1 MRLTLAIAALTMV
14 FNLAA
19 AQKNEKIEGNGK
31 VVTRDIAVR
40 SFDGL
45 KASGIYELKLSQGD
59 KESVRIEADENL
71 QDYFSVSNNGSTLVI
86 DMDKLKNKNLN
97 GRNTLRVFVT
107 FKNLKELD
115 LKMVGNTASEKNLS
129 FSDLKIQNKSVGNLD
144 LKLTANKLSME
155 NKSVG
160 NVTLAGKAEN
170 AVFENQGVGSLRA
183 GELVVQTIDIE
194 NEGVGSAEVNA
205 VKELK
210 VKESR
215 ISKVTN
221 RGAAQAKKS
230 GKTVI
235 K

>member
-1 MRLTLAIAALTMV
+1 MRMTLAIAALAMV
-14 FNLAA
+14 FNMAG

-31 VVTRDIAVR
+31 VVTREIDVK

-45 KASGIYELKLSQGD
+45 KASGIYQLKLSQGD
-59 KESVRIEADENL
+59 RESVKIEADENL
-71 QDYFSVSNNGSTLVI
+71 QEYFSVSNSGSTLVI
-86 DMDKLKNKNLN
+86 DMEKLRNKNLN
-97 GRNTLRVFVT
+97 GKNTLKVYVT

-129 FSDLKIQNKSVGNLD
+129 FNDLKIHNKSVGNLD

-160 NVTLAGKAEN
+160 NVTLSGKADD
-170 AVFENQGVGSLRA
+170 AVFENHGVGSLRA
-183 GELVVQTIDIE
+183 GDLVVQTLNIE
-194 NEGVGSAEVNA
+194 NDGVGAAEVNA

-210 VKESR
+210 VKENR
-215 ISKVTN
+215 MSKVTN
-221 RGAAQAKKS
+221 RGAAQAKKT

-235 K
+235 R